1 MDIRV
6 DTKQAVTDLKKQ
18 FAGIT
23 NHTSFNTAIAI
34 GLNETM
40 KRAQATANAA
50 VKQRYNLNPAAIN
63 RKKLI
68 KVSKANG
75 KNLIAFLRASV
86 QNIPLVSFGGVQQA
100 GIKAEVKKGG
110 TSLRTK
116 TGRYRVATPVGKKGD
131 GGVTVEIIRGQKVQL
146 RGAFLQKMKNG
157 HIGVFARG
165 FKKGAAYSGGKFN
178 WRNKRLTRTGNDS
191 PIVELGAMTM
201 HNLFVNENIQPKV
214 NARISKE
221 LVTSLTRAIKFQI
234 SKAK

>member
-18 FAGIT
+18 FAGLT

-40 KRAQATANAA
+40 KRAQSTANAA

-86 QNIPLVSFGGVQQA
+86 QNIPLISFGGV
-100 GIKAEVKKGG
+100 
-110 TSLRTK
+110 TSLSLRANLRQPIWLSPKIHSLAGEGIQHFLFTHNVIF
-116 TGRYRVATPVGKKGD
+116 GFGC
-131 GGVTVEIIRGQKVQL
+131 GV
-146 RGAFLQKMKNG
+146 
-157 HIGVFARG
+157 HG
-165 FKKGAAYSGGKFN
+165 F
-178 WRNKRLTRTGNDS
+178 D
-191 PIVELGAMTM
+191 
-201 HNLFVNENIQPKV
+201 
-214 NARISKE
+214 
-221 LVTSLTRAIKFQI
+221 
-234 SKAK
+234 